1 MTVNKLWPNIPWAMI
16 NFPFVPLCCH
26 KTVETNFL
34 VSALIIFIR
43 QTEDAGDRPTGHYDE
58 FGFMVEGGK

>member
-1 MTVNKLWPNIPWAMI
+1 MLLYDSIQRLIFK
-16 NFPFVPLCCH
+16 
-26 KTVETNFL
+26 
-34 VSALIIFIR
+34 VSALIIFIC

>member
-1 MTVNKLWPNIPWAMI
+1 MLLYDGIQRLI
-16 NFPFVPLCCH
+16 
-26 KTVETNFL
+26 NFL
-34 VSALIIFIR
+34 VSALIIFIC